1 MFQKTET
8 ALHFILTVLVSFQN
22 IFSEMQKT
30 LSLFFFLFSLICFSQ
45 ENTATKKLIGFV
57 NPFIG
62 TGGHGHTYP
71 GATMPFGMMQLSP
84 DTRLDGWDGCSGYH
98 YSDEYIYGFSHTHL
112 SGTGVSDYG
121 DVLLMPT
128 NSINFS
134 NGADGS
140 SGYRAHFSHEN
151 ETASPGYY
159 KVLLDETNIE
169 TELTVSKRSGI
180 HHYTFPKDS
189 KQIVILDLEH
199 RDKVL
204 SLEINVISDTEISGH
219 RHSDAWAKDQ
229 RLFYNIQ
236 FSRPY
241 KKLEYYSPFGGQGDN
256 PTKAAFEFDPSDGN
270 ELEVKV
276 AISAVDEAGA
286 RKNLETEIGDKSFQQ
301 VKEEAETA
309 WEKQLKKIEID
320 ASATLSNQSSPN
332 RGLSGAEAH
341 NDQKTIFYTALYH
354 TMLAPNLYQD
364 VDGRYRGMDLE
375 IHQSHDFENYTVFSL
390 WDTYR
395 AAHPLYTIIE
405 KERTN
410 DFINSL
416 LAKYDEG
423 GILPIW
429 PLAANYTG
437 CMIGYHAVPVIADA
451 YLKGIR
457 GYDTEKAFRALKHS
471 AVQDHLGLKSYKEFG
486 FIPVE
491 EESESVSKTLEYAYD
506 DWAIAEMAKAMGKTE
521 DYRLFTERAQYYKN
535 VYDPETK
542 FMRGRFRNTWFA
554 PFDPYEVNFNYTEA
568 NSWQYSFYVPQDISG
583 LINLMGG
590 KAEFEKQLDKLF
602 TAKQETS
609 GREQADITGLI
620 GQYAHG
626 NEPSHHMAYLYNF
639 VNKPT
644 KTQGKVHQIL
654 NELYQNAPDGIS
666 GNEDCGQMSAWYVF
680 SALGFYPVTPAS
692 NQYIIGTPLFESV
705 AINLEGGKKF
715 EIEAQNVSNKNFYI
729 ASATLNGKPLKRS
742 FIYHSEIMDGG
753 KLVFNM
759 IGKPSNWATKDEEIP
774 KTELT
779 ENLIIPSP
787 YIAKGDVAFKNQTE
801 ISLGVVSPK
810 TDIYYSLNDSD
821 FKKYSDPFTI
831 SEESVLK
838 TYAEKLPLQPSARNL
853 GKRSSLLTTHFYK
866 TDPNLSITLE
876 TEYANQY
883 NGGGKNAL
891 IDGIHGAND
900 FRTGTWQGYH
910 DLDLKATVNLGSEK
924 EVKTISVNFLQD
936 QGSWIFYPTEISCSV
951 SENGKDFTE
960 FPIQKIE
967 AEKPSEEAEIKT
979 IHFEVNKNIQFIKI
993 SAKKFGDLPKG
1004 HLGFG
1009 GKAWLFVDEIE
1020 VK

>member
-1 MFQKTET
+1 MR
-8 ALHFILTVLVSFQN
+8 N
-22 IFSEMQKT
+22 T
-30 LSLFFFLFSLICFSQ
+30 LSLFIFVCSAFCFSQ
-45 ENTATKKLIGFV
+45 QISSEKLTSFV

-84 DTRLDGWDGCSGYH
+84 DTRLEGWDGCSGYH

-128 NSINFS
+128 NAANFN
-134 NGADGS
+134 NGASGN

-159 KVLLDETNIE
+159 KVLLDDTNIE
-169 TELTVSKRSGI
+169 VELAVSERSGI
-180 HHYTFPKDS
+180 HRYTFPKNS

-204 SLEINVISDTEISGH
+204 SSEINIISDTEISGH

-229 RLFYNIQ
+229 RLYFYIK
-236 FSRPY
+236 FSRPI
-241 KKLEYYSPFGGQGDN
+241 KGGNLRVPAENLGVNDS
-256 PTKAAFEFDPSDGN
+256 KAAFEFDTSDGN
-270 ELEVKV
+270 ELEIKI

-286 RKNLETEIGDKSFQQ
+286 KKNLEAEIGNKTFQQ
-301 VKEEAETA
+301 IKEEAETA
-309 WEKQLKKIEID
+309 WEKQLEKIIVE
-320 ASATLSNQSSPN
+320 TSNLNHKS
-332 RGLSGAEAH
+332 
-341 NDQKTIFYTALYH
+341 IFYTSLYH

-375 IHQSHDFENYTVFSL
+375 IHQSNDFENYTVFSL

-410 DFINSL
+410 HFINSL
-416 LAKYDEG
+416 LAKHDEG

-437 CMIGYHAVPVIADA
+437 CMIGYHSVPVIADA

-457 GYDTEKAFRALKHS
+457 GFDAEKAFEAMKHS
-471 AVQDHLGLKSYKEFG
+471 ALQDKLGLKSYKEFG

-506 DWAIAEMAKAMGKTE
+506 DWTVAQMAKAMGNME
-521 DYRLFTERAQYYKN
+521 DYQIYSERAQYYKN
-535 VYDPETK
+535 VFDPETK

-568 NSWQYSFYVPQDISG
+568 NSWQYSFYAPQDISG

-590 KAEFEKQLDKLF
+590 KDDFENQLDKLF
-602 TAKQETS
+602 TAKNETS

-639 VNKPT
+639 VNKPA
-644 KTQGKVHQIL
+644 KTQEKVHQIL

-666 GNEDCGQMSAWYVF
+666 GNEDCGQMSAWYIF
-680 SALGFYPVTPAS
+680 SAMGFYPVTPAN
-692 NQYIIGTPLFESV
+692 NQYIIGTPLFEKTI
-705 AINLEGGKKF
+705 INLEDGKKF
-715 EIEAQNVSNKNFYI
+715 EISAENLSDENKYI
-729 ASATLNGKPLKRS
+729 SSAKLNGKSLNRS
-742 FIYHSEIMDGG
+742 FIFHSEIMDGG
-753 KLVFNM
+753 KLVFKM
-759 IGKPSNWATKDEEIP
+759 TDKPSKWATKDDEIP
-774 KTELT
+774 ITEIT
-779 ENLIIPSP
+779 ENLIVLPPFIV
-787 YIAKGDVAFKNQTE
+787 KGEVAFKNETQ
-801 ISLGVVSPK
+801 ISLGVSSPK
-810 TDIYYSLNDSD
+810 TDIYYSLNDSE
-821 FKKYSDPFTI
+821 FKKYTQPFTI
-831 SEESVLK
+831 SEGTILK
-838 TYAEKLPLQPSARNL
+838 TYAEKLPLKPSARNL
-853 GKRSSLLTTHFYK
+853 GKRSTLLKTHFYK
-866 TDPNLSITLE
+866 IDTNLSITLE
-876 TEYANQY
+876 TQYANQY

-910 DLDLKATVNLGSEK
+910 DTDLKATVDLGSEK
-924 EVKTISVNFLQD
+924 EVKTVAVSFLRD
-936 QGSWIFYPTEISCSV
+936 QRSWIFYPTEVVCLV

-960 FPIQKIE
+960 LPIQKID
-967 AEKPSEEAEIKT
+967 ATHPSEEVEIKT
-979 IHFEVNKNIQFIKI
+979 ISFEIEKNVQFVKI
-993 SAKKFGDLPKG
+993 IAKNFGDLPKG
-1004 HLGFG
+1004 HLGYG

-1020 VK
+1020 IK

>member
-1 MFQKTET
+1 MR
-8 ALHFILTVLVSFQN
+8 N
-22 IFSEMQKT
+22 T
-30 LSLFFFLFSLICFSQ
+30 LSLFIFVCSAFCFSQ
-45 ENTATKKLIGFV
+45 QISSEKLTSFV

-84 DTRLDGWDGCSGYH
+84 DTRLEGWDGCSGYH

-128 NSINFS
+128 NAANFN
-134 NGADGS
+134 NGASGN

-159 KVLLDETNIE
+159 KVFLDDTNIE
-169 TELTVSKRSGI
+169 VELTVSKRSGI
-180 HHYTFPKDS
+180 HHYTFPKGS
-189 KQIVILDLEH
+189 KQILILDIEH
-199 RDKVL
+199 RDMVL
-204 SLEINVISDTEISGH
+204 SSEIKALSKTEISGH
-219 RHSDAWAKDQ
+219 RHSEAWAKDQ
-229 RLFYNIQ
+229 RLFFNIE

-241 KKLEYYSPFGGQGDN
+241 KNVEYYSRFVGNWDN
-256 PTKAAFEFDPSDGN
+256 PTKVAFEFEASKGN
-270 ELEVKV
+270 ELFVKV
-276 AISAVDEAGA
+276 GISAVDEAGA
-286 RKNLETEIGDKSFQQ
+286 KKNLEAEIGNKTFQQ
-301 VKEEAETA
+301 IKEEAEAA
-309 WEKQLKKIEID
+309 WEKQLGKIEIE
-320 ASATLSNQSSPN
+320 TQNENQ
-332 RGLSGAEAH
+332 R
-341 NDQKTIFYTALYH
+341 TIFYTALYH
-354 TMLAPNLYQD
+354 TMIAPNLYQD

-375 IHQSHDFENYTVFSL
+375 IHQSNDFENYTVFSL

-410 DFINSL
+410 HFINSL
-416 LAKYDEG
+416 LAKHDEG

-437 CMIGYHAVPVIADA
+437 CMIGYHSVPVIADA

-457 GYDTEKAFRALKHS
+457 GFDAEKAFEAMKHS
-471 AVQDHLGLKSYKEFG
+471 TLQDKLGLKSYKEFG

-506 DWAIAEMAKAMGKTE
+506 DWTIAQMAKAMGNME
-521 DYRLFTERAQYYKN
+521 DYQIYSERAQYYKN
-535 VYDPETK
+535 VFDPETK

-568 NSWQYSFYVPQDISG
+568 NSWQYSFYAPQDISG

-590 KAEFEKQLDKLF
+590 KDDFENQLDKLF
-602 TAKQETS
+602 TAKNETS

-639 VNKPT
+639 VNKPA
-644 KTQGKVHQIL
+644 KTQEKVHQIL

-666 GNEDCGQMSAWYVF
+666 GNEDCGQMSAWYIF
-680 SALGFYPVTPAS
+680 SAMGFYPVTPAN
-692 NQYIIGTPLFESV
+692 NQYIIGTPLFEK
-705 AINLEGGKKF
+705 AIINLEDGKKF
-715 EIEAQNVSNKNFYI
+715 EISAENLSDENKYI
-729 ASATLNGKPLKRS
+729 SSAKLNGKSLNRS
-742 FIYHSEIMDGG
+742 FIFHSEIMDGG
-753 KLVFNM
+753 KLVFKM
-759 IGKPSNWATKDEEIP
+759 TDKPSKWATKDDEIP
-774 KTELT
+774 ITEIT
-779 ENLIIPSP
+779 ENLIVLPPFIV
-787 YIAKGDVAFKNQTE
+787 KGEVAFKNETQ
-801 ISLGVVSPK
+801 ISLGVSSPK
-810 TDIYYSLNDSD
+810 TDIYYSMNDSE
-821 FKKYSDPFTI
+821 FKKYTQPFTI
-831 SEESVLK
+831 SEETVLK
-838 TYAEKLPLQPSARNL
+838 IYAEKLPLKPSARNL
-853 GKRSSLLTTHFYK
+853 GKRSTLLKTHFYK
-866 TDPNLSITLE
+866 IDTNLSITLE
-876 TEYANQY
+876 TQYANQY

-910 DLDLKATVNLGSEK
+910 DTDLKATVDLGSEK
-924 EVKTISVNFLQD
+924 EVKTVAVSFLRD
-936 QGSWIFYPTEISCSV
+936 QRSWIFYPTEVVCLV

-960 FPIQKIE
+960 LPIQKID
-967 AEKPSEEAEIKT
+967 ATHPSEEVEIKT
-979 IHFEVNKNIQFIKI
+979 ISFEIEKNVQFVKI
-993 SAKKFGDLPKG
+993 IAKNFGDLPKG
-1004 HLGFG
+1004 HLGYG

-1020 VK
+1020 IK